1 MRIELGENG
10 QLRIMKNRWVKFK
23 AIKATWGSYM
33 KFGQRRNNAM
43 FNELLESSS
52 EKKKTNTGW
61 SVILSAILQIS
72 ALLVLILIPLIY
84 TQALPKAMLATLLVA
99 PPPPPP
105 PPPPPVKTIIK
116 PVARL
121 IQSGQLIQPRA
132 NPKDVAVFKEAEL
145 PPDVVNNTNQSG
157 VFGGI
162 PGQGIIAG
170 NGPVLPPPK
179 PTAPARIKQGGEVT
193 AASIITQT
201 RPAYPPLARQ
211 ARIQGSVVLHAIID
225 KEGKVAQLEVVSG
238 HPLLVQS
245 AIEAVKQWRYKP
257 TQLNGDP
264 VEVDTTIQVT
274 FTMGA

>member
-1 MRIELGENG
+1 
-10 QLRIMKNRWVKFK
+10 
-23 AIKATWGSYM
+23 
-33 KFGQRRNNAM
+33 M
-43 FNELLESSS
+43 FNELIESSS

-61 SVILSAILQIS
+61 SVILSAIVQVS
-72 ALLVLILIPLIY
+72 VLLVLILIPLIY
-84 TQALPKAMLATLLVA
+84 TQALPKAMLATLLIA

-105 PPPPPVKTIIK
+105 PPPPPVREIIK

-121 IQSGQLIQPRA
+121 IQSGKLMQPRA
-132 NPKDVAVFKEAEL
+132 IPKDVAVFKEAEL

-162 PGQGIIAG
+162 PGQGIIG
-170 NGPVLPPPK
+170 GTGPVLAPPK
-179 PTAPARIKQGGEVT
+179 PAAPARIKQGGEVT

-201 RPAYPPLARQ
+201 RPAYPALARQ
-211 ARIQGSVVLHAIID
+211 ARIQGTVVLHAIID

-245 AIEAVKQWRYKP
+245 AIEAVRQWRYKP